1 MTQDLF
7 VLLYLL
13 SALLLIAGVRGL
25 RHPKSARRGN
35 RLSMAGMALALSI
48 TFALPS
54 VTNYAAIG
62 AALLVGS
69 LVGLPLALRAKTTT
83 LPQLVALF
91 NSFVGL
97 AAVLLA
103 AVSAQTGQGAA
114 GEQLAGAL
122 IGAITFTGSVLA
134 YAKLQGLIGSKP
146 RMLPQYHLVNIA
158 LLLGAGYFG
167 AQFVLTGDI
176 FSLYIATALV
186 GLFGVTL
193 VFAIGGADMPVVI
206 STLNCYSGFAAA
218 ATGFMLQNIL
228 LVVAGALVGASGL
241 ILTLIM
247 CEAMN
252 RSFLNV
258 ILGGFGDSD
267 EPAAPA
273 PEGAQNATAQ
283 QASAVDAGF
292 MLQNSR
298 NVIVVPGYGMAVA
311 QAQHALK
318 EVYTQLTVQG
328 VNVKFAIHPVAG
340 RMPGHMNVLLAEA
353 DIPYDDVLELTTVNP
368 QFPQSDVVLVI
379 GANDVVN
386 PDAIN
391 VQGSPLYGM
400 PILEAYKAKQV
411 YVIKRSLKSGY
422 AGVENS
428 LFFRDNTAMIFGDA
442 KNVCE
447 EIASALK
454 E

>member
-1 MTQDLF
+1 MNNLF
-7 VLLYLL
+7 
-13 SALLLIAGVRGL
+13 ALIFLVAALCMIFGVRGL

-35 RLSMAGMALALSI
+35 QFSMLGMALAIAATL
-48 TFALPS
+48 ALPQ
-54 VTNYAAIG
+54 VTHYAAIA
-62 AALLVGS
+62 AALLLGAAI
-69 LVGLPLALRAKTTT
+69 GLPMALKVKTTG

-103 AVSAQTGQGAA
+103 FVSAQTGQGNTP
-114 GEQLAGAL
+114 EQLAGSL
-122 IGAITFTGSVLA
+122 IGAVTFTGSVLA
-134 YAKLQGLIGSKP
+134 YAKLQGLLASKP
-146 RMLPQYHLVNIA
+146 RMLPYHHIANILILFA
-158 LLLGAGYFG
+158 AAYCG
-167 AQFVLTGDI
+167 AQFILTGNI
-176 FSLYIATALV
+176 LFLLAATAFIS
-186 GLFGVTL
+186 LFGITL
-193 VFAIGGADMPVVI
+193 VLAIGGADMPVVI

-228 LVVAGALVGASGL
+228 LVIAGALVGASGL

-247 CEAMN
+247 CQAMN

-258 ILGGFGDSD
+258 ILGGFG
-267 EPAAPA
+267 ETGAPTNNTT
-273 PEGAQNATAQ
+273 ENQNQTAI
-283 QASAVDAGF
+283 QASATDAAF

-318 EVYTQLTVQG
+318 EVYNLLSQDGINIT
-328 VNVKFAIHPVAG
+328 FAIHPVAG

-353 DIPYDDVLELTTVNP
+353 DVPYDSVIELETANT
-368 QFPQSDVVLVI
+368 QFSQTDVVLVI

-391 VQGSPLYGM
+391 KAGSPLYGM

-411 YVIKRSLKSGY
+411 YVVKRSLKSGY

-428 LFFRDNTAMIFGDA
+428 LFFADNTSMIFGDA
-442 KNVCE
+442 KAICE
-447 EIASALK
+447 EISQALK
-454 E
+454 I

>member
-1 MTQDLF
+1 MHDVF
-7 VLLYLL
+7 
-13 SALLLIAGVRGL
+13 ALIFLAAALCMIFGVRGL

-35 RLSMAGMALALSI
+35 QLSMAGMLLALLA
-48 TFALPS
+48 TLALPQ
-54 VTNYAAIG
+54 VTNYFAIFTALAIG
-62 AALLVGS
+62 AAMGLLI
-69 LVGLPLALRAKTTT
+69 ALKVKTTG

-103 AVSAQTGQGAA
+103 VVSAQTGQGAA
-114 GEQLAGAL
+114 PEQLAGSL
-122 IGAITFTGSVLA
+122 IGAVTFTGSVLA
-134 YAKLQGLIGSKP
+134 YGKLQGLLASKP
-146 RMLPQYHLVNIA
+146 HMLPQHHIANILILA
-158 LLLGAGYFG
+158 ATAYCG
-167 AQFVLTGDI
+167 AQFIMTGNI
-176 FSLYIATALV
+176 HFLLAATALIS
-186 GLFGVTL
+186 LFGITL
-193 VFAIGGADMPVVI
+193 VLAIGGADMPVVI

-228 LVVAGALVGASGL
+228 LVIAGALVGASGL

-247 CEAMN
+247 CQAMN

-258 ILGGFGDSD
+258 ILGGFGDT
-267 EPAAPA
+267 
-273 PEGAQNATAQ
+273 GAETATTTENQNATAQ
-283 QASAVDAGF
+283 QASPTDAGF

-298 NVIVVPGYGMAVA
+298 NVMIIPGYGMAVA

-318 EVYTQLTVQG
+318 EVYTLLSNEGINTS
-328 VNVKFAIHPVAG
+328 FAIHPVAG

-353 DIPYDDVLELTTVNP
+353 DVPYDAVQEIEAANT
-368 QFPQSDVVLVI
+368 QFPQADVVLVI

-386 PDAIN
+386 PDAITEP
-391 VQGSPLYGM
+391 GSPLYGM

-442 KNVCE
+442 KAVCE
-447 EIASALK
+447 EISQALK
-454 E
+454 A